1 MTVLKEEFSNKL
13 GRLFSLSLR
22 IKQEYEYLT
31 ENMDCTHARDIL
43 ERKYFN
49 RANGKHDESFYLTV
63 TASLD
68 FLVENR
74 FPEGGL
80 ASAVPMTETDI
91 VFVNEENMVSPVKF
105 TQRSHSVY
113 PFEPLILRLSKRNLF
128 ETNDGFH
135 YPYFDHLSKKQIRNF
150 KQRFGKN
157 AMEYYHAML
166 IEKLLKYRR
175 FFVCVI
181 VEEDATD
188 RYLGEQSAFGAMVA
202 LTCQLEKIPCKLFF
216 CVGDG
221 VVDSII
227 PEIDDSGEMSA

>member
-1 MTVLKEEFSNKL
+1 MTVLKEGFSDKL

-22 IKQEYEYLT
+22 IKQEYECLT
-31 ENMDCTHARDIL
+31 ETMDGTYARNIL

-63 TASLD
+63 TASLN

-91 VFVNEENMVSPVKF
+91 VFVNEENMMSPVKF
-105 TQRSHSVY
+105 TQRAHCVY

-128 ETNDGFH
+128 ETHDGFH

-166 IEKLLKYRR
+166 IDKLLKYRR
-175 FFVCVI
+175 VFVCVI
-181 VEEDATD
+181 VEEDATE
-188 RYLGEQSAFGAMVA
+188 RYLEEQSAFGTMVA
-202 LTCQLEKIPCKLFF
+202 LTCQREKIPYKLFF
-216 CVGDG
+216 CVCDG
-221 VVDSII
+221 VVDSIT
-227 PEIDDSGEMSA
+227 PKIDDSGEMSA

>member
-1 MTVLKEEFSNKL
+1 MTVLKEEFSDKL

-22 IKQEYEYLT
+22 IKQEYECLT
-31 ENMDCTHARDIL
+31 ETMDGTYARDIL

-63 TASLD
+63 TASLN

-91 VFVNEENMVSPVKF
+91 VFVNEENMMSPVKF
-105 TQRSHSVY
+105 TQRAHCVY
-113 PFEPLILRLSKRNLF
+113 PCEPLILRLSKRNLF
-128 ETNDGFH
+128 ETHDGFH

-166 IEKLLKYRR
+166 IDKLLKYRR
-175 FFVCVI
+175 VFVCVI
-181 VEEDATD
+181 VEEDATE
-188 RYLGEQSAFGAMVA
+188 RYLGEQSAFGTMVA
-202 LTCQLEKIPCKLFF
+202 LTCQREKIPCKLFF
-216 CVGDG
+216 GVCDG
-221 VVDSII
+221 VVDSIT

>member
-68 FLVENR
+68 FLIENR

-135 YPYFDHLSKKQIRNF
+135 YPYFDHLSKN
-150 KQRFGKN
+150 RF
-157 AMEYYHAML
+157 
-166 IEKLLKYRR
+166 
-175 FFVCVI
+175 VI
-181 VEEDATD
+181 
-188 RYLGEQSAFGAMVA
+188 LNKG
-202 LTCQLEKIPCKLFF
+202 LEKCHGILSCHADRKIVKIQAVFRF
-216 CVGDG
+216 RHRRRRCDR
-221 VVDSII
+221 SISWRAVRI
-227 PEIDDSGEMSA
+227 RRNGRIDMST

>member
-113 PFEPLILRLSKRNLF
+113 PFEPLILRLSKRTLF

-135 YPYFDHLSKKQIRNF
+135 
-150 KQRFGKN
+150 
-157 AMEYYHAML
+157 
-166 IEKLLKYRR
+166 
-175 FFVCVI
+175 
-181 VEEDATD
+181 
-188 RYLGEQSAFGAMVA
+188 
-202 LTCQLEKIPCKLFF
+202 
-216 CVGDG
+216 
-221 VVDSII
+221 
-227 PEIDDSGEMSA
+227 

>member
-91 VFVNEENMVSPVKF
+91 VFVNEENIVSPVKF
-105 TQRSHSVY
+105 TQNL
-113 PFEPLILRLSKRNLF
+113 FRLSHRNLDLKTF
-128 ETNDGFH
+128 KTQSLET
-135 YPYFDHLSKKQIRNF
+135 
-150 KQRFGKN
+150 
-157 AMEYYHAML
+157 M
-166 IEKLLKYRR
+166 
-175 FFVCVI
+175 
-181 VEEDATD
+181 
-188 RYLGEQSAFGAMVA
+188 MVFII
-202 LTCQLEKIPCKLFF
+202 LT
-216 CVGDG
+216 
-221 VVDSII
+221 SII
-227 PEIDDSGEMSA
+227 